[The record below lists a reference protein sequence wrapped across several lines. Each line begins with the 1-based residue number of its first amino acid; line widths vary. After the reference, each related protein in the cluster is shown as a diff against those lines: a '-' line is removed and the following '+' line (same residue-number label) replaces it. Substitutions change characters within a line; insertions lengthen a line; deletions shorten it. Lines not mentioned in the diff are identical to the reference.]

1 MNNILVIH
9 GPNLNMTGI
18 REPGI
23 YGSLTLLDINNMI
36 KERAD
41 KYGVSVEFFQ
51 SNCEGEIID
60 KIHSA
65 YNNKDGIIINPGAY
79 SHYSLAIADALRAV
93 SIKTAE
99 VHISNVFKREAIRTE
114 MVTAN
119 AADVV
124 ISGAGA
130 YSYVLGL
137 EALLNAWYFKVS

>member
-1 MNNILVIH
+1 MKKILVIN
-9 GPNLNMTGI
+9 GPNLNMTGV

-23 YGSLTLLDINNMI
+23 YGSKTLDDINVMI

-41 KYGVSVEFFQ
+41 KLSVEVEFFQ
-51 SNCEGEIID
+51 SNSEGAIID

-65 YNNKDGIIINPGAY
+65 YGNADGIIINPGAY

-99 VHISNVFKREAIRTE
+99 VHISNVFKRESMRAE
-114 MVTAN
+114 MITAN
-119 AADVV
+119 AADFV

-130 YSYVLGL
+130 YSYILAL
-137 EALLNAWYFKVS
+137 EGILNV

>member
-1 MNNILVIH
+1 MKNILVIH

-137 EALLNAWYFKVS
+137 EALLNA

>member
-1 MNNILVIH
+1 MKKILIIN

-23 YGSLTLLDINNMI
+23 YGNQTLSDINNMI

-41 KYGVSVEFFQ
+41 KLNVSVEFFQ

-65 YNNKDGIIINPGAY
+65 YNNADGIIINPGAY
-79 SHYSLAIADALRAV
+79 SHYSLAIADALRSV
-93 SIKTAE
+93 NIKTFE
-99 VHISNVFKREAIRTE
+99 VHISNVFKREEKRSE
-114 MVTAN
+114 MVTA
-119 AADVV
+119 AASTAV

-130 YSYVLGL
+130 Y
-137 EALLNAWYFKVS
+137 

>member
-1 MNNILVIH
+1 MKKILVIN

-23 YGSLTLLDINNMI
+23 YGSKTLEDINAMI

-41 KYGVSVEFFQ
+41 KLNVGVEFFQ
-51 SNCEGEIID
+51 SNSEGAIID

-65 YNNKDGIIINPGAY
+65 HNNADGIIINPGAY

-93 SIKTAE
+93 NVKTIE
-99 VHISNVFKREAIRTE
+99 VHISNVFKREEKRSE
-114 MVTAN
+114 MVTA
-119 AADVV
+119 AAAEAV

-130 YSYVLGL
+130 YSYILAL
-137 EALLNAWYFKVS
+137 ESILNV

>member
-1 MNNILVIH
+1 MKNILIIN

-23 YGSLTLLDINNMI
+23 YGSKTLDDINNMI
-36 KERAD
+36 KEKATELD
-41 KYGVSVEFFQ
+41 VLVEFFQ
-51 SNCEGEIID
+51 SNSEGEIID

-65 YNNKDGIIINPGAY
+65 HNNKDGIIINPGAY

-93 SIKTAE
+93 NVKTFE
-99 VHISNVFKREAIRTE
+99 VHISNVFAREAMRTE

-119 AADVV
+119 PATAV

-130 YSYVLGL
+130 YSYILAL
-137 EALLNAWYFKVS
+137 EGILNV

>member
-1 MNNILVIH
+1 MKKILIIN

-23 YGSLTLLDINNMI
+23 YGSQTLSDINSMI

-41 KYGVSVEFFQ
+41 KLNVSVEFFQ

-65 YNNKDGIIINPGAY
+65 YNNADGIIINPGAY

-93 SIKTAE
+93 NLKTFE
-99 VHISNVFKREAIRTE
+99 VHISNVFKREEKRSE
-114 MVTAN
+114 MITA
-119 AADVV
+119 AASTAV

-130 YSYVLGL
+130 YSYILAL
-137 EALLNAWYFKVS
+137 EGILNV

>member
-1 MNNILVIH
+1 MKKILIIN

-23 YGSLTLLDINNMI
+23 YGNQTLSDINNMI

-41 KYGVSVEFFQ
+41 KLNVSVEFFQ

-65 YNNKDGIIINPGAY
+65 YNNADGIIINPGAY
-79 SHYSLAIADALRAV
+79 SHYSLAIADALRSV
-93 SIKTAE
+93 NIKTFE
-99 VHISNVFKREAIRTE
+99 VHISNVFKREEKRSE
-114 MVTAN
+114 MVTA
-119 AADVV
+119 AASTAV

-130 YSYVLGL
+130 YSYILAL
-137 EALLNAWYFKVS
+137 EGILNV